1 MVSEIKDVFA
11 KYGNIVSVKLIK
23 ENQGKDSSPNSN
35 ASLKGFGFIE
45 FDDEDPVDKCN
56 CKLTLNIVK

>member
-1 MVSEIKDVFA
+1 MNEMKDVFS

-23 ENQGKDSSPNSN
+23 EKEGKDSSANSN
-35 ASLKGFGFIE
+35 LKGFGFIE

-56 CKLTLNIVK
+56 CKYPA